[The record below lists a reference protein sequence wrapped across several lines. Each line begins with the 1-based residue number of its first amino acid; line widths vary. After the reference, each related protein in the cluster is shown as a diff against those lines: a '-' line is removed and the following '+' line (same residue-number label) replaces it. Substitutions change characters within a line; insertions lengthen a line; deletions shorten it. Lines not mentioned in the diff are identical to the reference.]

1 MFDFMLATIL
11 TQWELHGL
19 RIKFNLRIYYSNAD
33 IVIKVNNLT
42 APFNGWLTAPIAF
55 PGFCVTPIWASWKS
69 LFWGLRLF
77 Q

>member
-33 IVIKVNNLT
+33 IIIKVNNLT
-42 APFNGWLTAPIAF
+42 APFNGWLAAPIAF
-55 PGFCVTPIWASWKS
+55 SWLCVASIWPPWKF
-69 LFWGLRLF
+69 FWGNL
-77 Q
+77 